1 MISINIFSKC
11 PFYGNPKTRLN
22 KLLGVDG
29 CKFIAQQMLIMLL
42 DELCSLKEIADIK
55 IWVYPNYE
63 HKWFN
68 LLSKKYGV
76 TLHKQVGANLA
87 SRMITCLDNESNNY
101 AKTILIGSDI
111 PSFTKDLCIE
121 AINFLDK
128 KDVIL
133 GKSRDE
139 GFYLI
144 GIKKYNKF
152 ITLDGEKIEYKKLKI
167 NIENLKHS
175 VHTLESL
182 KDIDTPHDLL
192 NL

>member
-76 TLHKQVGANLA
+76 TLHKQVGANL
-87 SRMITCLDNESNNY
+87 
-101 AKTILIGSDI
+101 
-111 PSFTKDLCIE
+111 
-121 AINFLDK
+121 
-128 KDVIL
+128 
-133 GKSRDE
+133 
-139 GFYLI
+139 
-144 GIKKYNKF
+144 
-152 ITLDGEKIEYKKLKI
+152 KI
-167 NIENLKHS
+167 
-175 VHTLESL
+175 VFV
-182 KDIDTPHDLL
+182 
-192 NL
+192 